1 MMNIDTKFFLAII
14 IALLIVISVL
24 LFLLF
29 KLIKNYFKRTDWSLV
44 YPELI
49 GMYDGMDASNSVNSE
64 FTQDDSSVIQ
74 DLDMM
79 LHDELSPP
87 QTDNNIQKFKNDISD
102 EQQSGDTV
110 LCTTYSPDSVEK
122 DEEFIIAT
130 FASLPEQKAEVEE
143 AAQLID
149 DELIK
154 RAEKFLNLKVK
165 NGQEIVFVL
174 HIDGC
179 EIDDPTQE
187 IIWQG
192 EIASVEFGV
201 KILPE
206 FTGKKLL
213 AKMQISINGIPAGNI
228 KFRIKIETDSTQII
242 KGDAAVKA
250 TTYNNAFISYAS
262 PDRDEV
268 LRRTQMLSATG
279 ISFFQDIMQ
288 LKPGELWEKSLYK
301 QIDNCDVFFLFWSTS
316 AKNSK
321 WVMEE
326 YKYAQGL
333 QSKGNAIEIIPV
345 PIEGP
350 PAPDPPEELSHLH
363 FNDGFLYFIRN

>member
-1 MMNIDTKFFLAII
+1 MDVDINFLLLLIIVLLII
-14 IALLIVISVL
+14 ISILL
-24 LFLLF
+24 LFLFGLLRYGF
-29 KLIKNYFKRTDWSLV
+29 RKTDWSLV
-44 YPELI
+44 YPELG
-49 GMYDGMDASNSVNSE
+49 GMYCGYEEIDFAKEGLTGELDQMLS
-64 FTQDDSSVIQ
+64 DDPV
-74 DLDMM
+74 
-79 LHDELSPP
+79 PP
-87 QTDNNIQKFKNDISD
+87 QANSHLEKFKNKISS
-102 EQQSGDTV
+102 EQQSGDTI
-110 LCTTYSPDSVEK
+110 LCTAYSPDVVEK
-122 DEEFIIAT
+122 DEEFIVAA
-130 FASLPEQKAEVEE
+130 FASLPEQKSEIET

-149 DELIK
+149 DELVK

-201 KILPE
+201 KVLPE
-206 FTGKKLL
+206 FTGSKLL
-213 AKMQISINGIPAGNI
+213 AKLQISINGIPVGNI
-228 KFRIKIETDSTQII
+228 KFRIKVDADSTQIV
-242 KGDAAVKA
+242 KQDAPVKA
-250 TTYNNAFISYAS
+250 TAYKNAFISYAS

-279 ISFFQDIMQ
+279 ITFFQDIMQ

-301 QIDNCDVFFLFWSTS
+301 HIDKCDVFYLFWSTS

-326 YKYAQGL
+326 YKYAQSL
-333 QSKGNAIEIIPV
+333 QSQGNAIEIIPV

-350 PAPDPPEELSHLH
+350 PAPDPPDELSHLH

>member
-1 MMNIDTKFFLAII
+1 MAISI
-14 IALLIVISVL
+14 L
-24 LFLLF
+24 LFLLYR
-29 KLIKNYFKRTDWSLV
+29 LIKKYFKRTDWSLV
-44 YPELI
+44 YPELA
-49 GMYDGMDASNSVNSE
+49 GMYEGDDMSYSIKENSISGDLDQML
-64 FTQDDSSVIQ
+64 QDD
-74 DLDMM
+74 
-79 LHDELSPP
+79 PTP
-87 QTDNNIQKFKNDISD
+87 FQTDNNLEKFKNDISD
-102 EQQSGDTV
+102 NQKSGDTI
-110 LCTTYSPDSVEK
+110 LCTAYSPEVVEK
-122 DEEFIIAT
+122 DEEFIVAA

-143 AAQLID
+143 AAHLID

-165 NGQEIVFVL
+165 NGERISFIL
-174 HIDGC
+174 YIDGC
-179 EIDDPTQE
+179 EIDDPKQT
-187 IIWQG
+187 ITWQG

-206 FTGKKLL
+206 TTSKKLL
-213 AKMQISINGIPAGNI
+213 AKLQISVAGIPAGNI
-228 KFRIKIETDSTQII
+228 KFRIKI
-242 KGDAAVKA
+242 DAEESQTSMENAVVEA
-250 TTYNNAFISYAS
+250 TTYKNAFISYAS

-301 QIDNCDVFFLFWSTS
+301 QIDNCDVFFLFWSSS

-326 YKYAQGL
+326 YKYAQSL
-333 QSKGNAIEIIPV
+333 QLKGKSIEIIPV

-363 FNDGFLYFIRN
+363 FNDGFLYFMRN

>member
-1 MMNIDTKFFLAII
+1 MDIRFF
-14 IALLIVISVL
+14 LIVIIAFLGAISIL
-24 LFLLF
+24 LFLLYR
-29 KLIKNYFKRTDWSLV
+29 LIKKYFSRTDWSLV
-44 YPELI
+44 YPELM
-49 GMYDGMDASNSVNSE
+49 GMYEEDDMSYSIKGNSVS
-64 FTQDDSSVIQ
+64 Q
-74 DLDMM
+74 DLDQM
-79 LHDELSPP
+79 LYEEPSPS
-87 QTDNNIQKFKNDISD
+87 QAADNLEKFKNDISI

-110 LCTTYSPDSVEK
+110 LCTAYSPEVVEM
-122 DEEFIIAT
+122 DEEFIVAA
-130 FASLPEQKAEVEE
+130 FVSFPEQKDEVEE
-143 AAQLID
+143 AARMID

-154 RAEKFLNLKVK
+154 KAEKFLNLKVK
-165 NGQEIVFVL
+165 NGEKISFIL

-179 EIDDPTQE
+179 EIDDPSQT
-187 IIWQG
+187 ITWQG
-192 EIASVEFGV
+192 EVASVEFGV

-206 FTGKKLL
+206 TTSKKLL
-213 AKMQISINGIPAGNI
+213 AKLQISVAGIPAGNI
-228 KFRIKIETDSTQII
+228 KFRIKINNEESQTSIEN
-242 KGDAAVKA
+242 AVVEA
-250 TTYNNAFISYAS
+250 TTYKNAFISYAS

-301 QIDNCDVFFLFWSTS
+301 QIDNCDVFFLFWSSS

-326 YKYAQGL
+326 YKYAQSL
-333 QSKGNAIEIIPV
+333 QLKGKSIEIIPV

-363 FNDGFLYFIRN
+363 FNDGFLYFMRN

>member
-1 MMNIDTKFFLAII
+1 MDVDINFLLLLIIVLLII
-14 IALLIVISVL
+14 ISIFL
-24 LFLLF
+24 LFLFGLLRYGF
-29 KLIKNYFKRTDWSLV
+29 RKTDWSLV
-44 YPELI
+44 YPELQ
-49 GMYDGMDASNSVNSE
+49 GMYCGYSE
-64 FTQDDSSVIQ
+64 KDFDEDSSATQ
-74 DLDMM
+74 DLDQM
-79 LHDELSPP
+79 LHDDPASS
-87 QTDNNIQKFKNDISD
+87 QANNNLEKFKNEISSK
-102 EQQSGDTV
+102 QQSGNTV
-110 LCTTYSPDSVEK
+110 LCTAYSPNVVEK
-122 DEEFIIAT
+122 DEEFIIAA
-130 FASLPEQKAEVEE
+130 FASLAEQKAEVEE

-154 RAEKFLNLKVK
+154 RAEKFLNIKVK

-201 KILPE
+201 RVLPT
-206 FTGKKLL
+206 FAGKKLM
-213 AKMQISINGIPAGNI
+213 AKLQISINGIPVGNI
-228 KFRIKIETDSTQII
+228 KFRIKVETDSTQII
-242 KGDAAVKA
+242 KQDAPVEA
-250 TTYNNAFISYAS
+250 TAYKNAFISYAS

-279 ISFFQDIMQ
+279 ITFFQDIMQ

-301 QIDNCDVFFLFWSTS
+301 HIDNCDVFYLFWSSS

-326 YKYAQGL
+326 YKYAQSL
-333 QSKGNAIEIIPV
+333 QSKGNAIEIIPI

>member
-1 MMNIDTKFFLAII
+1 MDIKFFLAII
-14 IALLIVISVL
+14 IVLLIVISVL

-29 KLIKNYFKRTDWSLV
+29 KLIKNYYKRTDWSLV
-44 YPELI
+44 YPELT
-49 GMYDGMDASNSVNSE
+49 GMYDGMDVSNSVNSE
-64 FTQDDSSVIQ
+64 FTQNDSSVTQ

-79 LHDELSPP
+79 LHDEPSPS
-87 QTDNNIQKFKNDISD
+87 QADSNLQKFKNEVSS
-102 EQQSGDTV
+102 ELQSGDTV
-110 LCTTYSPDSVEK
+110 LCTAYSPDVAEK
-122 DEEFIIAT
+122 DEEFIVAA
-130 FASLPEQKAEVEE
+130 FVSLPEQKTEVEA

-149 DELIK
+149 DELVK

-165 NGQEIVFVL
+165 KGQEIVFVL

-192 EIASVEFGV
+192 EIASVEFGI
-201 KILPE
+201 KILPA
-206 FTGKKLL
+206 FTGKKLM
-213 AKMQISINGIPAGNI
+213 AKLQISINGIPVGNI
-228 KFRIKIETDSTQII
+228 KFRIKVKTDSAQII
-242 KGDAAVKA
+242 KEDATVEA
-250 TTYNNAFISYAS
+250 TTYKNAFISYAS

-301 QIDNCDVFFLFWSTS
+301 QIDNCDVFFLFWSSS

-321 WVMEE
+321 WVIEE
-326 YKYAQGL
+326 YKYAQSL
-333 QSKGNAIEIIPV
+333 QSKGNAIEIIPI

-350 PAPDPPEELSHLH
+350 PAPEPPEELSHLH

>member
-1 MMNIDTKFFLAII
+1 MDIDIRILLIMI
-14 IALLIVISVL
+14 IALLIVIATL
-24 LFLLF
+24 LFLILRF
-29 KLIKNYFKRTDWSLV
+29 AKRNKMPDWSLV
-44 YPELI
+44 YPELC
-49 GMYDGMDASNSVNSE
+49 GMYNGISLSKEDRFDSNENTPV
-64 FTQDDSSVIQ
+64 TQ

-79 LHDELSPP
+79 LHDNPAPP
-87 QTDNNIQKFKNDISD
+87 TPQANNNLEKFKNEVSS

-110 LCTTYSPDSVEK
+110 LCTAYSPSIVEK
-122 DEEFIIAT
+122 DEEFIIAI
-130 FASLPEQKAEVEE
+130 FASLPEQKPEVE
-143 AAQLID
+143 AAARLID
-149 DELIK
+149 DELVK

-179 EIDDPTQE
+179 EIDDPSQV
-187 IIWQG
+187 IVWQA

-206 FTGKKLL
+206 FTGRKLL
-213 AKMQISINGIPAGNI
+213 AKLQVSINDIPVGNI
-228 KFRIKIETDSTQII
+228 KFRIKIETDTAQII
-242 KGDAAVKA
+242 KEDATVEA
-250 TTYNNAFISYAS
+250 TTYKNAFISYAS

-326 YKYAQGL
+326 YKYAQSL
-333 QSKGNAIEIIPV
+333 QSKGNAIEIIPI

>member
-1 MMNIDTKFFLAII
+1 MNIDIKVFLTII
-14 IALLIVISVL
+14 IALLIFVSVL

-44 YPELI
+44 YPELA
-49 GMYDGMDASNSVNSE
+49 GMYKGEDFE
-64 FTQDDSSVIQ
+64 DDSISAAL
-74 DLDMM
+74 DLMVSD
-79 LHDELSPP
+79 DPAPP
-87 QTDNNIQKFKNDISD
+87 ETDNNLQKFKNEISS

-110 LCTTYSPDSVEK
+110 LCTAYSPNSVEK
-122 DEEFIIAT
+122 DEEFIVAA
-130 FASLPEQKAEVEE
+130 FASLAEQKAEVEE

-206 FTGKKLL
+206 FTGNKLL
-213 AKMQISINGIPAGNI
+213 AKLQISINGIPAGNI
-228 KFRIKIETDSTQII
+228 KFRIKIEADTTQNI
-242 KGDAAVKA
+242 KEDAPVEA
-250 TTYNNAFISYAS
+250 TTYKNAFISYAS

-301 QIDNCDVFFLFWSTS
+301 QIDNCDVFFLFWSSS

-321 WVMEE
+321 WVREE

-333 QSKGNAIEIIPV
+333 QSKGNAIEIIPI

-350 PAPDPPEELSHLH
+350 PASDPPEELSHLH

>member
-1 MMNIDTKFFLAII
+1 MDIDIRIFLAII
-14 IALLIVISVL
+14 IALLIVIAAL
-24 LFLLF
+24 LFLILWLT
-29 KLIKNYFKRTDWSLV
+29 KKNNKKTPDWSLV
-44 YPELI
+44 YPELA
-49 GMYDGMDASNSVNSE
+49 GMYEDEDISYSLKEESISE
-64 FTQDDSSVIQ
+64 

-79 LHDELSPP
+79 LHDDPAPP
-87 QTDNNIQKFKNDISD
+87 TLQSDNNLEKFKNDIST
-102 EQQSGDTV
+102 EQLGDTV
-110 LCTTYSPDSVEK
+110 LCTAYSPNVVEK
-122 DEEFIIAT
+122 DEEFIVAA

-149 DELIK
+149 DELVK

-179 EIDDPTQE
+179 EIDDPSQT
-187 IIWQG
+187 IVWQG

-201 KILPE
+201 SILPT
-206 FTGKKLL
+206 FSSKKLM
-213 AKMQISINGIPAGNI
+213 AKLQISINGIPVGNI
-228 KFRIKIETDSTQII
+228 KFRIKVDADSTHVVKQ
-242 KGDAAVKA
+242 DAPVVA
-250 TTYNNAFISYAS
+250 TAYKNAFISYAS

-279 ISFFQDIMQ
+279 ITFFQDIMQ

-301 QIDNCDVFFLFWSTS
+301 HIDNCDVFYLFWSSS

-326 YKYAQGL
+326 YKYAQSL
-333 QSKGNAIEIIPV
+333 QSKGNAIEIIPI

-350 PAPDPPEELSHLH
+350 PAPDPPKELAHLH
-363 FNDGFLYFIRN
+363 FNDGFLYFIRS

>member
-1 MMNIDTKFFLAII
+1 MNIDIRFYLALI
-14 IALLIVISVL
+14 IALLIVISIL
-24 LFLLF
+24 IFLLF
-29 KLIKNYFKRTDWSLV
+29 RLIKKYFDRTDWRMV
-44 YPELI
+44 YPELG
-49 GMYDGMDASNSVNSE
+49 GMHHSPISSFVGNSITE
-64 FTQDDSSVIQ
+64 
-74 DLDMM
+74 DLDQMK
-79 LHDELSPP
+79 HEEPIPP
-87 QTDNNIQKFKNDISD
+87 PTHSHLEKFKNDISN
-102 EQQSGDTV
+102 ELRTGNTV
-110 LCTTYSPDSVEK
+110 LCTAYSPEVVEK
-122 DEEFIIAT
+122 EEEFIVAA
-130 FASLPEQKAEVEE
+130 FVSPPEQKEQVEA

-154 RAEKFLNLKVK
+154 RVEKFLNLKVK
-165 NGQEIVFVL
+165 NGEEISFLL

-179 EIDDPTQE
+179 EIDDPTQS

-192 EIASVEFGV
+192 ELASVEFGV

-206 FTGKKLL
+206 FNGKKLL
-213 AKMQISINGIPAGNI
+213 AKMQISMDGIPVGNI
-228 KFRIKIETDSTQII
+228 KFRMQVEANASYIKMANAPVE
-242 KGDAAVKA
+242 A
-250 TTYNNAFISYAS
+250 TTYKNAFISYAS
-262 PDRDEV
+262 ADRDEV

-279 ISFFQDIMQ
+279 ISFFQDILQ

-326 YKYAQGL
+326 YKYAQSL
-333 QSKGNAIEIIPV
+333 QLKGIPIEIIPV

-350 PAPDPPEELSHLH
+350 PAPEPPEELSHLH

>member
-1 MMNIDTKFFLAII
+1 MDIDINFLLLLIIVLLII
-14 IALLIVISVL
+14 ISIFL
-24 LFLLF
+24 LFLFGLLRYGF
-29 KLIKNYFKRTDWSLV
+29 RKTDWSLV
-44 YPELI
+44 YPELQ
-49 GMYDGMDASNSVNSE
+49 GMYCGYSE
-64 FTQDDSSVIQ
+64 KDFDLAQ
-74 DLDMM
+74 DLDSM
-79 LHDELSPP
+79 LHDEPSPP

-110 LCTTYSPDSVEK
+110 LCTAYSPNTAEK
-122 DEEFIIAT
+122 DEEFIIAA
-130 FASLPEQKAEVEE
+130 FASLAEQKSEVEV

-149 DELIK
+149 DELVK

-165 NGQEIVFVL
+165 KGQEIVFVL

-179 EIDDPTQE
+179 EIDDPSQT
-187 IIWQG
+187 IVWQA

-201 KILPE
+201 RVLPT
-206 FTGKKLL
+206 FAGKKLM
-213 AKMQISINGIPAGNI
+213 AKLQISINGIPVGNI
-228 KFRIKIETDSTQII
+228 KFRIKVETDSTQII
-242 KGDAAVKA
+242 KQDAPVEA
-250 TTYNNAFISYAS
+250 TAYKNAFISYAS

-279 ISFFQDIMQ
+279 ITFFQDIMQ

-301 QIDNCDVFFLFWSTS
+301 HIDNCDVFYLFWSTS

-326 YKYAQGL
+326 YKYAKSL
-333 QSKGNAIEIIPV
+333 QSKGNIIEIIPI

-350 PAPDPPEELSHLH
+350 PAPEPPDELSHLH